1 MTGLSHRALI
11 RIKPEGTQ
19 QEAKRRQLLIL
30 LQLHYKILSFPW
42 QQRMSRLES
51 WLCVTLSDFLRLPG
65 SHVFLCKMEVLYGSN
80 S

>member
-11 RIKPEGTQ
+11 RIKPQGAHQ
-19 QEAKRRQLLIL
+19 AAKRCGLPPL

-51 WLCVTLSDFLRLPG
+51 WLCVTLSEFLRLPG
-65 SHVFLCKMEVLYGSN
+65 SHVFLCKIEVLFGSN